1 MLIVGAGIT
10 GAMIADA
17 LAEDG
22 LKVAIA
28 DTRGPAKGSTAAS
41 TALVV
46 HEIDTPL
53 TKLVKKIGKRDAVRA
68 WRRSRLAVDAIAA
81 RLGELAVRDMARR
94 NSLYLAGDLL
104 DKDELAD
111 EHQARLAAG
120 LASSYLDRKLLRD
133 RFGLSR
139 AAALLSYDDLAIDPR
154 EATIALLKAS
164 CSRKARIFSPCEIV
178 DVNAGARGV
187 IATARN
193 GRSIHCRHLIFASG
207 YEMPDSVPRK
217 GQKIVSTWA
226 IATVPQKRSLWP
238 QECMIWEASET
249 YLYLRT
255 TQDARI
261 LCGGEDEEFSSA
273 EKRDALL
280 PRKIAILQRKLH
292 RLVPH
297 ADARVDFGWAGSFG
311 VTDTGLPKIGRVPGM
326 PNCWAALGYGGNGTT
341 YARIAA
347 DVIRGALTNRTDA
360 DADLYA
366 F

>member
-1 MLIVGAGIT
+1 
-10 GAMIADA
+10 MIADV
-17 LAEDG
+17 LTEEG

-28 DTRGPAKGSTAAS
+28 DTRGPAKGSTVAS

-53 TKLVKKIGKRDAVRA
+53 TKLMKKIGKRDARRA

-81 RLGELAVRDMARR
+81 RLGELAGRDLVRRD
-94 NSLYLAGDLL
+94 SLYLAGDLL
-104 DKDELAD
+104 DEDELAR
-111 EHQARLAAG
+111 EHRARLAAG
-120 LASSYLDRKLLRD
+120 LASSYLDRKSLRE

-139 AAALLSYDDLAIDPR
+139 SSALLSYDDLAIDPR
-154 EATIALLKAS
+154 ETTLALLKAA

-178 DVNAGARGV
+178 NVEAGRRGV
-187 IATARN
+187 VATAQN
-193 GRSIHCRHLIFASG
+193 GKSVHCQNLIFASG
-207 YEMPDSVPRK
+207 YEIPDSVPRK

-226 IATVPQKRSLWP
+226 IATVPQKRLPWP
-238 QECMIWEASET
+238 EQCMIWEASET

-255 TQDARI
+255 TRDGRI

-273 EKRDALL
+273 VKRDALL
-280 PRKIAILQRKLH
+280 PRKTAVLQRKLH
-292 RLVPH
+292 RLMP
-297 ADARVDFGWAGSFG
+297 RVDTRVEFGWAGSFG
-311 VTDTGLPKIGRVPGM
+311 VTDTGLPKIGRIPGM

-347 DVIRGALTNRTDA
+347 DVIRGALINKTDV